1 MTVDRRLAGLLVQ
14 EALGAVVDPAI
25 VATLREDSPLA
36 AAGLSVTDA
45 VCVADGVA
53 TAAADRGLACALTDD
68 DLAGATT
75 VADVVDAVVRRTEVP
90 GA

>member
-1 MTVDRRLAGLLVQ
+1 MAVDRRLAGLLVQ

-45 VCVADGVA
+45 VCVARRGDGGRRSRV
-53 TAAADRGLACALTDD
+53 G
-68 DLAGATT
+68 
-75 VADVVDAVVRRTEVP
+75 VRAHR
-90 GA
+90 